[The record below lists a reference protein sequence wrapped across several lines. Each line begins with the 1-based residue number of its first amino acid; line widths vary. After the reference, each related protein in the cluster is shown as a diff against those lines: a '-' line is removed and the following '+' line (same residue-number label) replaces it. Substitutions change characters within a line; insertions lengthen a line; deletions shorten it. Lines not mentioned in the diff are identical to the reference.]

1 MSPEALTALFVAVG
15 EVFAAIREALSKRR
29 KDQASGAAPEAEA
42 LDAHIR
48 QLIAEALER
57 AKVRQPQTEAAGD
70 HHPLTLGADSLK
82 LHIDALVNDALQ
94 RARGGTP
101 PPASRSSETD
111 SDPNPST
118 AGAAPPETAVEGGVL
133 EPGAFEKSGPASP

>member
-42 LDAHIR
+42 MDAHIR
-48 QLIAEALER
+48 KLIAEALER
-57 AKVRQPQTEAAGD
+57 AKLRQPQPESAGAD
-70 HHPLTLGADSLK
+70 HPLTLGADALK
-82 LHIDALVNDALQ
+82 LHIDGLVDDALQ
-94 RARGGTP
+94 RARDGV
-101 PPASRSSETD
+101 SRLNAHPSDTD

-118 AGAAPPETAVEGGVL
+118 AGAAPPETAVGGG
-133 EPGAFEKSGPASP
+133 EPEPDATEKSGPASP